1 MTKEEK
7 KVIKVERMAYTKD
20 KIPSWFALLAIVA
33 NVLFFVSIYK
43 TNLKSYYTYT
53 IGLSVLT
60 NLLFMLAAFLC
71 SEGVKAYK
79 KSFGITMIVLGAIEI
94 GRIFFFPVKGINT
107 IETTTSLP
115 IMDNVQFTCCVIFLS
130 VAAAFLI
137 AGGVISIRNSMILE
151 KSLKEKQ
158 GKE

>member
-7 KVIKVERMAYTKD
+7 QIIKIDRMAYIKD
-20 KIPSWFALLAIVA
+20 KIPSWLALLAILF

-71 SEGVKAYK
+71 SEGVKSYK

-94 GRIFFFPVKGINT
+94 GRIFFFPLKGIT
-107 IETTTSLP
+107 TVDETTKAL
-115 IMDNVQFTCCVIFLS
+115 IMNNAQFARTVIYLTI
-130 VAAAFLI
+130 AAALLI
-137 AGGVISIRNSMILE
+137 AGGIISIRNSLILE
-151 KSLKEKQ
+151 KSLKEKEA
-158 GKE
+158 KE